1 MDKIIN
7 LQRVIEAAAIAP
19 GNRDRFIQCG
29 LAPNNPNW
37 HDAFLQLQPID
48 KQTIR
53 QNPGLFL
60 AQADD
65 IVYRGSTSGS
75 RGQSYVYFAGNQWNE
90 ARIAARRRSLAWWG
104 IDDDIPIVNVAS
116 RLLPIRKVD
125 MAVSGKID
133 RAFLSQLINLLKKR
147 PVVIRGYPSRLCEV
161 ASYLNPIPVLA
172 VICTGECLFD
182 YQKALLEEVFQA
194 PVINEYGCQETGVS
208 GLSCPEKGNLH
219 LDSDRCLYEI
229 IDGELVTT
237 DLYNT
242 VMPLV
247 RYKSGDILQLDSC
260 DCRRGGIT
268 AKIKGR
274 IEDRI
279 CTKNVVKYAGEII
292 MPPLEG
298 ILSYQV
304 VREKDSVDIKIQS
317 SSNEISL
324 NPLQDWTKSIF
335 GEVKAQV
342 FLDDTPLL
350 DTIPKLSYN
359 DAEWTCSL
367 TQQPWSK
374 WLNQPVKFTG
384 MGSKA
389 AQLLQQLVEPKVL
402 ANTAIAPQTQ
412 AMLEEVLASPVCQN
426 PDVERMIN
434 RVLLFAC
441 SNIGDENT
449 IASIYTRATG
459 YVNAIDLLIPTLGLP
474 DFTSTIELSTE
485 YQLDTFS
492 IHHLLHTFESAV
504 TKRNSQSIAR
514 PLNPIL
520 AVLIGDLN
528 FFAPRF
534 SPLLIAR
541 WFELLYLQPFPYSF
555 PDPQDEFLTAWLQ
568 WRKAM
573 INGDTGNLSALQQVA
588 ATPQEQARVYLEKG
602 YSLLVCGRSLNPDE
616 WLEIIKVHAGVISHA
631 LADDIDLMPWIP
643 IVRNLAAPLLKQG
656 NRQMAYQC
664 LVASAPPSSRTSAF
678 ESIAFQVNDKQ
689 SAICD
694 YGINLTNS

>member
-7 LQRVIEAAAIAP
+7 LQRVIEAAATAP
-19 GNRDRFIQCG
+19 GNRDRFIQCK
-29 LAPNNPNW
+29 LAPNSKNW
-37 HDAFLQLQPID
+37 HDAFLQLQPVD

-65 IVYRGSTSGS
+65 VVYRGSTSGS
-75 RGQSYVYFAGNQWNE
+75 WGQSYLYFAGAEWNK

-104 IDDDIPIVNVAS
+104 IDDDTPIINVAS
-116 RLLPIRKVD
+116 RLLPVRKVD
-125 MAVSGKID
+125 MAVFGKVD
-133 RAFLSQLINLLKKR
+133 RALVSQLISLLKKR

-161 ASYLNPIPVLA
+161 ASYLNPIPALA

-194 PVINEYGCQETGVS
+194 PIINEYGCQETGVS
-208 GLSCPEKGNLH
+208 GLSCPERGKLH

-229 IDGELVTT
+229 IDGQLVTT
-237 DLYNT
+237 DLYNV

-247 RYKSGDILQLDSC
+247 RYKGGDILQLDSC
-260 DCRRGGIT
+260 SCGRGGIT
-268 AKIKGR
+268 ATIKGR

-279 CTKNVVKYAGEII
+279 RTKDGVKYPGEII

-298 ILSYQV
+298 ITSYQV
-304 VREKDSVDIKIQS
+304 IRESSIKIKIQAS
-317 SSNEISL
+317 SDEISL
-324 NPLQDWTKSIF
+324 KPLQAWTKSIF
-335 GEVKAQV
+335 GDVSAQV

-350 DTIPKLSYN
+350 DPIPKLSYN
-359 DAEWTCSL
+359 DAEWIDSI

-374 WLNQPVKFTG
+374 WLNQPVEFTG

-389 AQLLQQLVEPKVL
+389 AQLLQQLVELKVL
-402 ANTAIAPQTQ
+402 VNTGIAPTTQ
-412 AMLEEVLASPVCQN
+412 ALLEEVLASPVCQN

-441 SNIGDENT
+441 SNICDENAIT
-449 IASIYTRATG
+449 SIYNRATG
-459 YVNAIDLLIPTLGLP
+459 YVNALDLLIPTLGLSG
-474 DFTSTIELSTE
+474 FISTIELSTK
-485 YQLDTFS
+485 YKLDTFS
-492 IHHLLHTFESAV
+492 IHHLLYTFESAV

-514 PLNPIL
+514 QLNPIL

-534 SPLLIAR
+534 SPLLIAH
-541 WFELLYLQPFPYSF
+541 WFELLYVQPFPYTF
-555 PDPQDEFLTAWLQ
+555 PDPQDEFLTVWLK
-568 WRKAM
+568 WRKAL
-573 INGDTGNLSALQQVA
+573 INDDRSDLAALQKVA
-588 ATPQEQARVYLEKG
+588 TTPQEQARVYLEKG
-602 YSLLVCGRSLNPDE
+602 YSLLVSGQELNPDE
-616 WLEIIKVHAGVISHA
+616 WLEIIKVHAGVISHN
-631 LADDIDLMPWIP
+631 LADDVDLMPWIP
-643 IVRNLAAPLLKQG
+643 IVRLLCVPLLKQG
-656 NRQMAYQC
+656 NREMAYQC

-678 ESIAFQVNDKQ
+678 ERIAFQVNDKQ

-694 YGINLTNS
+694 YGIYPTNS